1 MAHFLLF
8 YDLAPVYLTRRAEF
22 RAVHLRLAWEA
33 AERGELVLAGP
44 LADPADVAILL
55 FSDAAAAERFAGDDP
70 YVREGLVTAWRV
82 RPWIT
87 VIGEGAATPLRPES

>member
-8 YDLAPVYLTRRAEF
+8 YDLAPDYLARRGDY
-22 RAVHLRLAWEA
+22 RALHLQLAWDA

-44 LADPADVAILL
+44 LADPADQAVLL
-55 FSDAAAAERFAGDDP
+55 FSDAAAAERFANSDP

-82 RPWIT
+82 RSWTT
-87 VIGEGAATPLRPES
+87 VVGDDAATPVRPA